1 MNAIQTPKRFSGPSI
16 ALHWLMLVLLVAV
29 AASMELR
36 GMFPKGDPMREAF
49 KTWHYMLGISVFALV
64 WLRLLLRWVG
74 PTPLIQPAPPAWQNA
89 LAKLMHL
96 GLYALMI
103 GLPLV
108 GWLILSAKGKP
119 VPFFFG
125 LELPPLIAEN
135 KGAAEWIKELHE
147 AGATIGYVLVGLHA
161 AAGLYHHYVQR
172 DNTLQHMLPGK
183 A

>member
-1 MNAIQTPKRFSGPSI
+1 MNAINTSKRYSSPSI
-16 ALHWLMLVLLVAV
+16 AMHWLMVLLLVAV
-29 AASMELR
+29 VASMELR
-36 GMFPKGDPMREAF
+36 GIFPKGDPMHDAF

-64 WLRLLLRWVG
+64 WLRLLLRWAG
-74 PTPLIQPAPPAWQNA
+74 PTPLIRPAPPAWQDA

-103 GLPLV
+103 GLPLL

-125 LELPPLIAEN
+125 VELPPLIAES
-135 KGAAEWIKELHE
+135 KSTAKWIKDLHE

-161 AAGLYHHYVQR
+161 AAGLYHHYIQR
-172 DNTLQHMLPGK
+172 DNTLLRMLPGK
-183 A
+183 N

>member
-1 MNAIQTPKRFSGPSI
+1 MTPLNTPKRFSTPSI
-16 ALHWLMLVLLVAV
+16 AMHWLMVLLLVAV

-64 WLRLLLRWVG
+64 WLRLLLRWAG

-89 LAKLMHL
+89 MAKLMHL
-96 GLYALMI
+96 GLYALML
-103 GLPLV
+103 GLPLA

-135 KGAAEWIKELHE
+135 KSAAEWIKELHE

-161 AAGLYHHYVQR
+161 AAGLYHHYIQR
-172 DNTLQHMLPGK
+172 DNTLQRMLPGK